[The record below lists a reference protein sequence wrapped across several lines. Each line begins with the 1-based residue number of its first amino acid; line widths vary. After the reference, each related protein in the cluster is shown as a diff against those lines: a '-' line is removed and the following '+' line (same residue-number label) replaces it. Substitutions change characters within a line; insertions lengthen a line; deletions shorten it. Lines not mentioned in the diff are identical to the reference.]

1 MIVSETKEKDE
12 VTIEVATV
20 VITGAGS
27 VETNAVVETGIVPN
41 VEIQIF
47 PSALNA
53 IAAMLPSQEAEE
65 IVEETVEVETAEVE
79 TAVVVTEEV
88 ETAEVEIAEV
98 ETAEVEI
105 AEVPI
110 TEEIGLAPSVRI
122 PISLSAQ
129 NAIAVVRL
137 EVEVVEETTVIVR
150 NAVAAEVEIVAA
162 ETAVVETAVV
172 ETAEVEIVAAETAV
186 VETAEV
192 EIVAAETAVVET
204 VEVEIEEVE
213 TAEVEIAVVETA
225 EALHVEALAA

>member
-105 AEVPI
+105 AEVVTEEVPI

-162 ETAVVETAVV
+162 ETAVVET
-172 ETAEVEIVAAETAV
+172 
-186 VETAEV
+186 
-192 EIVAAETAVVET
+192 

>member
-105 AEVPI
+105 AEVVTEEVPI

-162 ETAVVETAVV
+162 ETAVVETA
-172 ETAEVEIVAAETAV
+172 
-186 VETAEV
+186 EV